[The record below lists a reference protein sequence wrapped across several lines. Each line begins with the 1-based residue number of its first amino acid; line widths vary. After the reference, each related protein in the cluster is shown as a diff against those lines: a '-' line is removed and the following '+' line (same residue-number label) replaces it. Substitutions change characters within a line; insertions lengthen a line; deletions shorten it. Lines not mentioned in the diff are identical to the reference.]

1 MIIYKYQYEK
11 ECVLKKTHCYWCLNN
26 CSVREMERGGKM
38 RIIFSHCVLW
48 GGKKKKKK
56 KAVNRTHLTRLKQW
70 SQGQD
75 KNSTS
80 LSLPLFLCS
89 ADKTTNKYII
99 RQFAVFFAAS
109 RIICRCCRSLSV
121 KRQRRECLT
130 MQTLM
135 IKTGKSVCL
144 QKWFFFFFPFY
155 SCVCLLICL
164 GKRSCICISNT
175 HIWRGWF
182 KCQDANWWQS
192 PQLKSIGKKPLLSAD
207 IKTKPT
213 AAMQTQYKYI
223 FIVPASLLPPPNLSL
238 PSISLF

>member
-1 MIIYKYQYEK
+1 MSHTTVYWFFWGLECRGCSIGSYTYWSWRSITKRAWPKVMIIYKYQYEK

-80 LSLPLFLCS
+80 LSLPLFLCL

-99 RQFAVFFAAS
+99 RQFAGFFAAS

-144 QKWFFFFFPFY
+144 QKWFFFFF
-155 SCVCLLICL
+155 SLLLLCV
-164 GKRSCICISNT
+164 SFN
-175 HIWRGWF
+175 
-182 KCQDANWWQS
+182 
-192 PQLKSIGKKPLLSAD
+192 LSG
-207 IKTKPT
+207 
-213 AAMQTQYKYI
+213 QTQLYLHFKYSYLKR
-223 FIVPASLLPPPNLSL
+223 VV
-238 PSISLF
+238 